1 MSDPIADMLTRIR
14 NAGKA
19 KHNSVDIPGSKI
31 KTEIAKVLKESGYI
45 RNYKFMSDGKQGV
58 LRVYLKYTGA
68 QKHTIVSIERISK
81 PSRRRAASIRS
92 LIATTFISGWDR
104 AARKATRPI
113 RPKPLIAILMLIFP
127 PVFAYSDVIVV

>member
-45 RNYKFMSDGKQGV
+45 RNYKFIGDGRQGT
-58 LRVYLKYTGA
+58 LRVYLKYTGD
-68 QKHTIVSIERISK
+68 QKQTIINIERVSK
-81 PSRRRAASIRS
+81 PSRRTYLNAKSVNPVYNGMG
-92 LIATTFISGWDR
+92 IAIMSTSQGVMTDK
-104 AARKATRPI
+104 AAREKNIGGEVLCT
-113 RPKPLIAILMLIFP
+113 
-127 PVFAYSDVIVV
+127 VW

>member
-14 NAGKA
+14 NAGGA

-45 RNYKFMSDGKQGV
+45 RNYKFISDGKQGV

-68 QKHTIVSIERISK
+68 QKHTILNIERVSK
-81 PSRRRAASIRS
+81 PSRRTYLDAKSVKPVYNGLGISILS
-92 LIATTFISGWDR
+92 TSQGVMTDKS
-104 AARKATRPI
+104 AREKNIGGEVLCT
-113 RPKPLIAILMLIFP
+113 
-127 PVFAYSDVIVV
+127 VW